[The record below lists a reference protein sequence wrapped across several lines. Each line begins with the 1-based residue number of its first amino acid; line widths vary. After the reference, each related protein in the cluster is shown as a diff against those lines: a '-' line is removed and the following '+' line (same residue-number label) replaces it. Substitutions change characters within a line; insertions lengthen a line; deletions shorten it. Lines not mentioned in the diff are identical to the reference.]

1 MNIKLSHSAML
12 HSTLALLL
20 VGSITGCSTTTPP
33 PPAEENVSFAYE
45 EGVAGGVFVGTV
57 EMKVKI
63 VAVDTANRKLTLM
76 DSNGDEFTT
85 KVGPEVVNFDQVQAN
100 DMINIIV
107 TEELVISVNAEGTA
121 VEEGAAGLVALAP
134 KGAKPG
140 GLVAGTIVVTAKVA
154 AIDETNRTATLEFK
168 DGTSKIFPVRKD
180 LDLSQHKIG
189 EQVVFRITEMIAIS
203 VETPEEP
210 TK

>member
-1 MNIKLSHSAML
+1 MNIKLSRSVML
-12 HSTLALLL
+12 HGGLVLLL

-121 VEEGAAGLVALAP
+121 VEEGSAGLVVLAP

-168 DGTSKIFPVRKD
+168 DGSSKTFPVRKD